1 MTSFTMK
8 PGFVT
13 SFTMKPG
20 FVTSF
25 AGFMNSSFTG
35 SWTILVEA
43 V

>member
-25 AGFMNSSFTG
+25 AGFMNSSF
-35 SWTILVEA
+35 IKLNCR
-43 V
+43 